1 MHAVISYYYATLNVA
16 TNPKNKAKTPSER
29 KSPPPI
35 KEPPIDEP
43 PIDEPFDVPPAK
55 EPPVI

>member
-1 MHAVISYYYATLNVA
+1 MHAVISYYYATLNQKNVA
-16 TNPKNKAKTPSER
+16 EKPAKL

-43 PIDEPFDVPPAK
+43 PVDEPFDIAPSK
-55 EPPVI
+55 ESPLI